1 MLGPNRMRAV
11 SRALLS
17 ATRLSPSNSALDAW
31 VKGVA
36 ERGLPAAAMF
46 GAFAMVAIVA
56 LLSIVYGSGSLL
68 GFLSFV

>member
-11 SRALLS
+11 SCAPFS

-46 GAFAMVAIVA
+46 GAFAIVVLVA
-56 LLSIVYGSGSLL
+56 LLSIVYGTGSLL
-68 GFLSFV
+68 VFLPFG

>member
-11 SRALLS
+11 SRAPFS

-56 LLSIVYGSGSLL
+56 LLSIVYGTGSLL
-68 GFLSFV
+68 VFLPFG